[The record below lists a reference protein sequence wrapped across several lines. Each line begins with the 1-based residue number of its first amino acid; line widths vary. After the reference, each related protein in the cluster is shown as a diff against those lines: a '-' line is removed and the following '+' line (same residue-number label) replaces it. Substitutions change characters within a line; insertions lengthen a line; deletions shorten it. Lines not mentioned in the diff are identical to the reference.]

1 MAAMNFPPT
10 PTVGEEYVWEDFVY
24 EWDGEKWTTQVT
36 VVADNHVLKTG
47 DTMTGN
53 FKVKANTL
61 SGTQIN
67 TSNGVSA
74 IMHMKADGKYTGR
87 YATFD
92 SGIVEFHD
100 YDGNDNLRNKYLN
113 WNPDTP
119 SLAMMHPHS
128 ASVQGTAASSLT
140 RKDYVDAATKGFGLG
155 TETPKPQD
163 ADLIENICTFFGGGG
178 ENGFNYFDNFAPGI
192 QMFRSGGTG
201 GYGFLGQMQLASDG
215 MAWRL
220 RNNNVWSEWGR
231 VYDTLRPPTAL
242 EVGAVSREEFDS
254 VVGALMARIESLE
267 SRLPPALVM

>member
-1 MAAMNFPPT
+1 MASMNFPPT
-10 PTVGEEYVWEDFVY
+10 PTVGDEYVWEDFVY

-53 FKVKANTL
+53 FKVKADTL

-87 YATFD
+87 YVTFD

-140 RKDYVDAATKGFGLG
+140 RKDYVDAALLVK
-155 TETPKPQD
+155 
-163 ADLIENICTFFGGGG
+163 ADV
-178 ENGFNYFDNFAPGI
+178 D
-192 QMFRSGGTG
+192 
-201 GYGFLGQMQLASDG
+201 
-215 MAWRL
+215 
-220 RNNNVWSEWGR
+220 R
-231 VYDTLRPPTAL
+231 VNTLEATITTL
-242 EVGAVSREEFDS
+242 
-254 VVGALMARIESLE
+254 LARIEALE
-267 SRLPPALVM
+267 AQVNPAP